1 MKAAVIH
8 KKENISVENV
18 ETPQI
23 EPGKVLVKIKA
34 VRISPSDIDL
44 LKGTHPLISQKDL
57 YPVIPGNQWSGIV
70 AQVGEGVIG
79 IEKGERVVG
88 DTAIGCGKCTHCR
101 TGNYHLCFSVEIPGL
116 TLNGGMAEYIL
127 VPASMLHP
135 FTWITYDEAALIAPI
150 TTVLHAIKRAEIPRG
165 LDVLIWGSN
174 PIALAAIQLIKV
186 FGASRVFVGDLWSK
200 NRLQVAKK
208 VGADIIVSVDPD
220 RDHLAQIRT
229 KIKKRFVNVVFETS
243 GSPEG
248 IPLSL
253 NLTKRGGRLLFLT
266 KFGKKSSE
274 FDLDAVILKELTLFG
289 ISEGP
294 GAWDEAIT
302 LVNEEKVK
310 LSPLITHKF
319 KLNDLKEAFDL
330 VQYQMDNVI
339 AALITF

>member
-1 MKAAVIH
+1 MIH
-8 KKENISVENV
+8 GKENISVEKV
-18 ETPQI
+18 KTPQI
-23 EPGKVLVKIKA
+23 EPGKVLVKVKA
-34 VRISPSDIDL
+34 VRISPSDVDI
-44 LKGTHPLISQKDL
+44 LKGTHPYTSQKEL

-70 AQVGEGVIG
+70 TQVGEGVVG

-88 DTAIGCGKCTHCR
+88 DTVIGCGKCTHCR
-101 TGNYHLCFSVEIPGL
+101 TGNYHLCFSVEIPGV
-116 TLNGGMAEYIL
+116 TLDGGMAEYTL

-135 FTWITYDEAALIAPI
+135 FMWITYDEAALLAPI
-150 TTVLHAIKRAEIPRG
+150 ATVLHAIKRADIPRG

-174 PIALAAIQLIKV
+174 PISLAIIQLTKV
-186 FGASRVFVGDLWSK
+186 FGASRVFIGDFWSTA
-200 NRLQVAKK
+200 RLRVAKK
-208 VGADIIVSVDPD
+208 IGADIIVSVDPD
-220 RDHLAQIRT
+220 RDHLAQIRS

-243 GSPEG
+243 GKPEG

-266 KFGKKSSE
+266 KFGDKSSD

-289 ISEGP
+289 VAGGP
-294 GAWDEAIT
+294 GVWDEAIT

-319 KLNDLKEAFDL
+319 KLKDVKEAFDL
-330 VQYQMDNVI
+330 VRYQMNNVI